1 MEQVQFTTKVH
12 FSTSLPLFLTANWR
26 MVQPLLL
33 FPTDES
39 NKTVL
44 SAQTVGL
51 TFEKEERAGHPVTWM
66 GGAGGGTNTNATT
79 CYAGGRR
86 RRTCRGTPSTA
97 PLNGT
102 FPRHQSTEITARI
115 TQCYRRGALLV
126 TVVFVALL
134 WCVPCLPV

>member
-79 CYAGGRR
+79 C
-86 RRTCRGTPSTA
+86 
-97 PLNGT
+97 
-102 FPRHQSTEITARI
+102 
-115 TQCYRRGALLV
+115 
-126 TVVFVALL
+126 
-134 WCVPCLPV
+134 